1 MIKECRALSS
11 TFFFHTSDA
20 YFPKSG
26 GNITGYI
33 GVNNGR
39 TVFDGYYNDYYKTI
53 CSQIKSVRD
62 SNNEFLA
69 QMEYPDDNTVI
80 PGIRLYRRI
89 DSENYT
95 EIGQV
100 IHTGNKSLITPADI
114 GAPTVTEFNSLKTS
128 VSEGKA
134 LIATAVTGKG
144 VQTAADATFQTIAA
158 NINSIVVGTTGYT
171 SVSDISDTVN
181 VGGGGTFSMS
191 LISFEKGL
199 ITIRCSGRVPSGYQ
213 ISGYIY
219 IQLA

>member
-1 MIKECRALSS
+1 MGLFKFYW
-11 TFFFHTSDA
+11 TDA

-26 GNITGYI
+26 GNINGYI
-33 GVNNGR
+33 SVNNGS

-62 SNNEFLA
+62 SNNDFLV
-69 QMEYPDDNTVI
+69 QFEYPDDNTVI

-89 DSENYT
+89 DGTNYT

-100 IHTGNKSLITPADI
+100 IHSGNKNLITPADI

-128 VSEGKA
+128 VSEGKS

-144 VQTAADATFQTIAA
+144 VQTAADATFQTMAT